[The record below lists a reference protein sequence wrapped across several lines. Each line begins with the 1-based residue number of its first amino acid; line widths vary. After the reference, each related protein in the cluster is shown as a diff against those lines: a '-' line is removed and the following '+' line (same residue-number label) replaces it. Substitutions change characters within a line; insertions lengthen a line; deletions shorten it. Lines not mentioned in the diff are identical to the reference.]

1 MKRVVAFSAI
11 AGVSLILCFSTPP
24 VAQAAQ
30 ENSRCAI
37 STDAELGATACCVVY
52 NYNVSGSDTRLP
64 FPGVNMLTNGPGPNT
79 STFTRSINSTVNYQ
93 VVVGAE
99 SEVGAVLAKAKVSIS
114 ASIGGSNSTS
124 VTNSVTLVAPS
135 GKYAHAQYVSYGKR
149 VSWSKTRVNSNCTT
163 STISSGVINFPTSN
177 EGWYTWVSS
186 SPNS

>member
-135 GKYAHAQYVSYGKR
+135 GKYAHAQKVRARAVRLLRQASFVEQDAGEFQLHDQHYFLRGYQ
-149 VSWSKTRVNSNCTT
+149 
-163 STISSGVINFPTSN
+163 IPHL
-177 EGWYTWVSS
+177 E
-186 SPNS
+186 